1 MLCAPSHPASQS
13 AWTVSS
19 WPRGPAVLFV
29 LAETPQQEIS
39 AGVASPCPDVLT
51 RLSAVEESPER
62 GPCRKRSAG
71 GRIVAKRV
79 ASRSG
84 ALQRASAAPAG
95 LEIAFNVEPGRS
107 TTTIGT
113 RSAIERQ

>member
-1 MLCAPSHPASQS
+1 MRQVVTIERSLDEDGYTKSE
-13 AWTVSS
+13 
-19 WPRGPAVLFV
+19 R
-29 LAETPQQEIS
+29 
-39 AGVASPCPDVLT
+39 AGVASCGSRTP
-51 RLSAVEESPER
+51 LSAVEESPER

-71 GRIVAKRV
+71 GRIPAKRV

-84 ALQRASAAPAG
+84 ARQRASAAPAG

-107 TTTIGT
+107 TTRIGT